1 MSSVIG
7 PVPVTLISGFLGAGK
22 TTLLKNILTNRE
34 GLRIAVLVNDMAA
47 LNIDAALIKGAKLTH
62 REEKLV
68 ELQNGCICCTLRE
81 DLVIALAGLARE
93 RPPYDAIV
101 VESTGV
107 SEPQQVAETFTFDVQ
122 DLADPDDPDPG
133 ATAVV
138 EEMAKVGAKC
148 LQDVAKLDTCVTVVD
163 CAALTGDLTS
173 TATLLER
180 YKTGVDEQDDRNVAD
195 LLIDQLEF
203 ADVILLN
210 KTDLASE
217 AEATTLEKAVR
228 NLNSTAKI
236 IRCQE
241 SGVPVKEVLATGLF
255 SMEKAAAMPGWLKV
269 MRGEEMTP
277 ETEEYGIGNFVYTA
291 RTPFHPGRFHKF
303 LQDHFKLHCATY
315 DNEDKEDPCS
325 DDQCTLP
332 SCDDAHATRTAPPMA
347 GTLGQ
352 IMRAKGFVWL
362 AGRDLAMG
370 ELSVAGRT
378 CQLGCSGPWFAALPE
393 QELPSPGT
401 KERVALDKDFQ
412 GPVLMDRRQELV
424 FIGRDLKQAEIVAA
438 LNECLLKKEETVEGR
453 ASRRSARL
461 HSAEDMEHQWKMEC
475 DVDEEEDPI
484 PLWPNEFDFSPDE

>member
-1 MSSVIG
+1 M
-7 PVPVTLISGFLGAGK
+7 
-22 TTLLKNILTNRE
+22 
-34 GLRIAVLVNDMAA
+34 
-47 LNIDAALIKGAKLTH
+47 
-62 REEKLV
+62 
-68 ELQNGCICCTLRE
+68 
-81 DLVIALAGLARE
+81 
-93 RPPYDAIV
+93 
-101 VESTGV
+101 
-107 SEPQQVAETFTFDVQ
+107 Q

-315 DNEDKEDPCS
+315 GECVHCLVCLFTVLLSENKRRRFSRC
-325 DDQCTLP
+325 C
-332 SCDDAHATRTAPPMA
+332 
-347 GTLGQ
+347 GIWQ
-352 IMRAKGFVWL
+352 IMRIKKTPAVMTSAPCHPVTMPMLPVLLPRWL
-362 AGRDLAMG
+362 VLWARSCGQKASCGWPAGTWPWGSCPLQG
-370 ELSVAGRT
+370 ERASL
-378 CQLGCSGPWFAALPE
+378 AALV
-393 QELPSPGT
+393 PGLQLCQSRSCHHPAQKNAWRWT
-401 KERVALDKDFQ
+401 RISKDQ
-412 GPVLMDRRQELV
+412 
-424 FIGRDLKQAEIVAA
+424 
-438 LNECLLKKEETVEGR
+438 C
-453 ASRRSARL
+453 
-461 HSAEDMEHQWKMEC
+461 
-475 DVDEEEDPI
+475 
-484 PLWPNEFDFSPDE
+484 